1 MHSRSLALGFASAAF
16 VGAMLSAPGASAAGN
31 GASDEAWPPGNCP
44 QGKVCVWAHWAFPE
58 PAPVE
63 TPSVAVAEEWS
74 GDAPALTYYNHTP
87 RNADLKYY
95 YIWPDGSKSTSTLC
109 VPSNSGNIFYVPVN
123 VTAVTWH
130 NGSC

>member
-1 MHSRSLALGFASAAF
+1 M
-16 VGAMLSAPGASAAGN
+16 
-31 GASDEAWPPGNCP
+31 
-44 QGKVCVWAHWAFPE
+44 
-58 PAPVE
+58 E

-74 GDAPALTYYNHTP
+74 GDAPALTYYNHTS

-95 YIWPDGSKSTSTLC
+95 YIWPDGLKSTSTLC

-123 VTAVTWH
+123 VTAVTRH